1 MEELFGGG
9 SHRPLG
15 GCRRSGTEKVAAE
28 GVGQKKVA
36 VEEKM
41 AENVAAAGI
50 VGKANP
56 KEKEKE
62 EKEEDIERDNIAE
75 ETEGS
80 F

>member
-1 MEELFGGG
+1 MKQKRRLQGDKD
-9 SHRPLG
+9 RKG
-15 GCRRSGTEKVAAE
+15 GCSRRGTKTEK
-28 GVGQKKVA
+28 
-36 VEEKM
+36 
-41 AENVAAAGI
+41 VAAAGI